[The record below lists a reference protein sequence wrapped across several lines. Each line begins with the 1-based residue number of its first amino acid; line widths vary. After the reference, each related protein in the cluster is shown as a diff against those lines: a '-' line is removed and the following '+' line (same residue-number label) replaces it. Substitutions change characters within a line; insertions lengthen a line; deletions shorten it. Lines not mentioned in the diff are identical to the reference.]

1 MTKAEF
7 VDKLAAKSGL
17 TKKDAASVVDAFV
30 EVITESL
37 KKGEEVQFTGF
48 GKFSCQ
54 TREAREGINPQTKA
68 KIKIPASKVPKFS
81 AGVALK
87 NAVQVIGERK
97 RIQRGRPARPFSFR
111 PANVRSEVRE
121 RV

>member
-1 MTKAEF
+1 MYRERKGEVAVTKAEF

-54 TREAREGINPQTKA
+54 TRGAREGINPQTKA

-81 AGVALK
+81 AGVGLK
-87 NAVQVIGERK
+87 NAVK
-97 RIQRGRPARPFSFR
+97 
-111 PANVRSEVRE
+111 
-121 RV
+121 

>member
-1 MTKAEF
+1 MYWRAKGRVTVTKAEF

-37 KKGEEVQFTGF
+37 KDGEDVQFTGF
-48 GKFSCQ
+48 GKFYVQ
-54 TREAREGINPQTKA
+54 TREARDGINPQTKA
-68 KIKIPASKVPKFS
+68 KIRIPTSKVPKFS

-87 NAVQVIGERK
+87 TAVK
-97 RIQRGRPARPFSFR
+97 
-111 PANVRSEVRE
+111 
-121 RV
+121 

>member
-17 TKKDAASVVDAFV
+17 TKKDAAGVVDAFV

-48 GKFSCQ
+48 SKFYVQ
-54 TREAREGINPQTKA
+54 KRDAREGINPQTKS
-68 KIKIPASKVPKFS
+68 KIKIPASNVPKFS
-81 AGVALK
+81 AGLALK
-87 NAVQVIGERK
+87 NAVK
-97 RIQRGRPARPFSFR
+97 
-111 PANVRSEVRE
+111 
-121 RV
+121 